1 MPPVFIDQNIPSP
14 FPAQHPDFPWGVPPP
29 WSPWFGQG
37 LSLLAPELVLTVVIS
52 WGYLY
57 DTTDWCLKQQKL
69 IFLQFRGLEVHYQ
82 GPAGSSIWRGL
93 SSWPMDGRLLS
104 AFTRPFLGVCSRSD
118 LSSFSYKDT
127 SPVGLRL
134 ILTTS
139 FNLNSL
145 LQALFPNTVTLG
157 VGLATYKF

>member
-1 MPPVFIDQNIPSP
+1 
-14 FPAQHPDFPWGVPPP
+14 
-29 WSPWFGQG
+29 
-37 LSLLAPELVLTVVIS
+37 
-52 WGYLY
+52 
-57 DTTDWCLKQQKL
+57 
-69 IFLQFRGLEVHYQ
+69 
-82 GPAGSSIWRGL
+82 
-93 SSWPMDGRLLS
+93 MDSRLLS
-104 AFTRPFLGVCSRSD
+104 AFTRPFLGVWSRSD

-134 ILTTS
+134 MLMTS